1 MRLLV
6 QRVKEASVTIGG
18 VLRSRIG
25 KGLLVLVG
33 VGHDDG
39 EEDLEYLAGKL
50 VRLRIF
56 DDEQGVMNLDVVQ
69 TGGEVLVVSQFTLMA
84 STRKGNRPS
93 YVKAAPE
100 AVSRPLYERFA
111 ARVGE
116 LTGRPVATGEFGA
129 DMQVALINDGPVT
142 IWIDSKNKETS
153 MKTKTI
159 AWMAGCLV
167 ACLVACGGDDSK
179 DFSGTSGPDPEQPP
193 VFERYDLSV
202 HTGWAELPAVDND
215 SEDLYYAAHFC
226 NGLPGGR
233 NYSICY
239 SAENRITF
247 WSAFPLHECYKGDQ
261 SRSDAWDYDPEL
273 PQSIQPAL
281 TKGSYQPQPGYS
293 KGHLLASSDRTVSYA
308 ANVQT
313 FYVTNVAPQWQN
325 GFNSGVW
332 KSLEEDC
339 WKNLNKD
346 TLYVVSGV
354 HGVHATDEVTDK
366 SGRKC
371 TVPSHFFRVLLR
383 AKAGNTGR
391 KVQDLSA
398 DELQCVGFWFEN
410 KAYSSGKPSQ
420 NMTSVADIEQK
431 TGMTFF
437 VNVPNAPKAIF
448 DKTAWE
454 FR

>member
-1 MRLLV
+1 
-6 QRVKEASVTIGG
+6 
-18 VLRSRIG
+18 
-25 KGLLVLVG
+25 
-33 VGHDDG
+33 
-39 EEDLEYLAGKL
+39 
-50 VRLRIF
+50 
-56 DDEQGVMNLDVVQ
+56 
-69 TGGEVLVVSQFTLMA
+69 
-84 STRKGNRPS
+84 
-93 YVKAAPE
+93 
-100 AVSRPLYERFA
+100 
-111 ARVGE
+111 
-116 LTGRPVATGEFGA
+116 
-129 DMQVALINDGPVT
+129 
-142 IWIDSKNKETS
+142 

-159 AWMAGCLV
+159 TWMTGCLV
-167 ACLVACGGDDSK
+167 ACLVACGGDGSK
-179 DFSGTSGPDPEQPP
+179 DFEIPGFPGTSDPDPEQPP

-226 NGLPGGR
+226 TGLPGGR
-233 NYSICY
+233 NYLICY

-261 SRSDAWDYDPEL
+261 SRSDAWAYDPEL

-281 TKGSYQPQPGYS
+281 TKSYLQESGDKQGDSYVR
-293 KGHLLASSDRTVSYA
+293 GHLLASEDRTVNYA

-325 GFNSGVW
+325 SFNNGVW

-339 WKNLNKD
+339 WKNVCKD

-354 HGVHATDEVTDK
+354 WGELTAASVTDRDN
-366 SGRKC
+366 RKC

-383 AKAGNTGR
+383 SKAGNTGR

-410 KAYSSGKPSQ
+410 RTYPSGKPSA
-420 NMTSVADIEQK
+420 NMTSVAEIERK

-437 VNVPNAPKAIF
+437 VNVPNAPKEIF
-448 DKTAWE
+448 DKTAWK

>member
-1 MRLLV
+1 
-6 QRVKEASVTIGG
+6 
-18 VLRSRIG
+18 
-25 KGLLVLVG
+25 
-33 VGHDDG
+33 
-39 EEDLEYLAGKL
+39 
-50 VRLRIF
+50 
-56 DDEQGVMNLDVVQ
+56 
-69 TGGEVLVVSQFTLMA
+69 
-84 STRKGNRPS
+84 
-93 YVKAAPE
+93 
-100 AVSRPLYERFA
+100 
-111 ARVGE
+111 
-116 LTGRPVATGEFGA
+116 
-129 DMQVALINDGPVT
+129 
-142 IWIDSKNKETS
+142 

-159 AWMAGCLV
+159 TWMTGCLV
-167 ACLVACGGDDSK
+167 ACLVACGGDGSK
-179 DFSGTSGPDPEQPP
+179 DFEIPGFPGTSDPDTEQPP

-215 SEDLYYAAHFC
+215 SENLYYAAHFC
-226 NGLPGGR
+226 TGLPGGR

-261 SRSDAWDYDPEL
+261 SRSDVWAYDPEL

-281 TKGSYQPQPGYS
+281 TNGSYQPQPGYS

-332 KSLEEDC
+332 SSLEEDC
-339 WKNLNKD
+339 WKNICAD

-354 HGVHATDEVTDK
+354 YGVHATDEVTDK

-371 TVPSHFFRVLLR
+371 TVPSHFYRVLLR
-383 AKAGNTGR
+383 SKAGNTGR

-410 KAYSSGKPSQ
+410 KRYENGTMPLAY
-420 NMTSVADIEQK
+420 MTSVAEIERK

-437 VNVPNAPKAIF
+437 VNVPNAPKEIF
-448 DKTAWE
+448 DKTAWK

>member
-1 MRLLV
+1 
-6 QRVKEASVTIGG
+6 
-18 VLRSRIG
+18 
-25 KGLLVLVG
+25 
-33 VGHDDG
+33 
-39 EEDLEYLAGKL
+39 
-50 VRLRIF
+50 
-56 DDEQGVMNLDVVQ
+56 
-69 TGGEVLVVSQFTLMA
+69 
-84 STRKGNRPS
+84 
-93 YVKAAPE
+93 
-100 AVSRPLYERFA
+100 
-111 ARVGE
+111 
-116 LTGRPVATGEFGA
+116 
-129 DMQVALINDGPVT
+129 
-142 IWIDSKNKETS
+142 

-159 AWMAGCLV
+159 TWMTGCLV
-167 ACLVACGGDDSK
+167 ACLVACGGDGSK
-179 DFSGTSGPDPEQPP
+179 DFEIPGFPGTSDPDPEQPP

-226 NGLPGGR
+226 TGLPGGR

-261 SRSDAWDYDPEL
+261 SRSDGWAYDPEL

-281 TKGSYQPQPGYS
+281 TNGSYQPQPGYS

-339 WKNLNKD
+339 WKNICAD

-354 HGVHATDEVTDK
+354 YGVHATDEVTDK

-371 TVPSHFFRVLLR
+371 TVPSHFYRVLLR
-383 AKAGNTGR
+383 SKAGNTGR

-410 KAYSSGKPSQ
+410 RTYPSGKPSA
-420 NMTSVADIEQK
+420 NMTSVAEIERK

-437 VNVPNAPKAIF
+437 VNVPNAPKEIF
-448 DKTAWE
+448 DKTAWK